1 MNSYTQTQTITQTI
15 TTNDWKN
22 YAMEHGK
29 KVIYLVLRKKS
40 FSKKINE
47 KINEELEKKLSSF
60 ALKII
65 EKLQKVQPK
74 DPENF
79 IKYLML
85 KGSIKILEKIMKDNF
100 LILSEE
106 DKIATQKMFEEG
118 NVDEEMKIDNEEE
131 KKHKGDNNN
140 FKSENNGDNSN
151 KKEPLLNKNN

>member
-1 MNSYTQTQTITQTI
+1 MNSYTQTQTITQTN

-22 YAMEHGK
+22 YAMEQGK

-40 FSKKINE
+40 FSQKIIE
-47 KINEELEKKLSSF
+47 KINKELENKLSSF

-106 DKIATQKMFEEG
+106 DKIAAQKMFEEG
-118 NVDEEMKIDNEEE
+118 YEDEEKKNDDNEK

-151 KKEPLLNKNN
+151 NKEPLLNKNN